1 MANKLY
7 VTPTGTAVYPWLNKP
22 DTRFDADGVYSVTL
36 QLSKADTAPINAVVK
51 PLMNGGKNNPIKQE
65 LDDQGEKTG
74 NYLVKFKLK
83 ALVKPKKSEPFSQAP
98 ILLDEDGNRLT
109 ALIAG
114 GSKMKVAYEP
124 FAYSALGGGVSLRVK
139 KVRLAKD
146 GLIEYVAADSKTD
159 WGEDCIDKPKEEV
172 VAVVAESDNYASTG
186 AAGDGDLDD
195 DEF

>member
-1 MANKLY
+1 MY
-7 VTPTGTAVYPWLNKP
+7 ITPTGTAVYPWLNKP

-36 QLSKADTAPINAVVK
+36 QLSKENTAPINAVVK
-51 PLMNGGKNNPIKQE
+51 PLMNGGKNNPIKAE

-83 ALVKPKKSEPFSQAP
+83 ALVKPKKSEPFSQSP
-98 ILLDEDGNRLT
+98 VLLDEDGNRLT

-146 GLIEYVAADSKTD
+146 GLIEYIAADSKLD
-159 WGEDCIDKPKEEV
+159 WGDDCVDKPKEEV
-172 VAVVAESDNYASTG
+172 VEAVEEVAVAVE
-186 AAGDGDLDD
+186 GDLDD
-195 DEF
+195 EEF

>member
-1 MANKLY
+1 MANKMY
-7 VTPTGTAVYPWLNKP
+7 ITPTGTAVYPWLNKP

-51 PLMNGGKNNPIKQE
+51 PLMNGGKNNPIKAE

-98 ILLDEDGNRLT
+98 VLLDEDGNRLT

-139 KVRLAKD
+139 KVRIAKD
-146 GLIEYVAADSKTD
+146 GLIEYVAADSKLD
-159 WGEDCIDKPKEEV
+159 WGDDCVDKPKEEV
-172 VAVVAESDNYASTG
+172 AVAAESDNYASTG

-195 DEF
+195 EEF

>member
-1 MANKLY
+1 MANKMY
-7 VTPTGTAVYPWLNKP
+7 ITPTGTAVYPWLNKP

-51 PLMNGGKNNPIKQE
+51 PLMNGGKNNPIKAE

-83 ALVKPKKSEPFSQAP
+83 ALVKPKKSEPFSQSP
-98 ILLDEDGNRLT
+98 VLLDEDGNRLT

-139 KVRLAKD
+139 KVRIAKD
-146 GLIEYVAADSKTD
+146 GLIEYVAADSKLD
-159 WGEDCIDKPKEEV
+159 WGDDCVDKPKEEV
-172 VAVVAESDNYASTG
+172 VEEVAVAVE
-186 AAGDGDLDD
+186 GDLDD
-195 DEF
+195 EEF

>member
-1 MANKLY
+1 MY
-7 VTPTGTAVYPWLNKP
+7 ITPTGTAVYPWLNKP

-51 PLMNGGKNNPIKQE
+51 PLMNGGKNNPIKAE

-98 ILLDEDGNRLT
+98 VLLDEDGNRLT

-139 KVRLAKD
+139 KVRIAKD
-146 GLIEYVAADSKTD
+146 GLIEYVAADSKLD
-159 WGEDCIDKPKEEV
+159 WGDDCVDKPKEEV
-172 VAVVAESDNYASTG
+172 AVAAESDNYASTG

-195 DEF
+195 EEF

>member
-1 MANKLY
+1 MANKMY
-7 VTPTGTAVYPWLNKP
+7 ITPTGTAVYPWLNKP

-36 QLSKADTAPINAVVK
+36 QLSKENTAPINAVVK
-51 PLMNGGKNNPIKQE
+51 PLMNGGKNNPIKAE

-98 ILLDEDGNRLT
+98 VLLDEDGNRLT

-146 GLIEYVAADSKTD
+146 GLIEYVAADSKLD
-159 WGEDCIDKPKEEV
+159 WGDDCVDKPKEA
-172 VAVVAESDNYASTG
+172 VAVAAESDNYASTG

-195 DEF
+195 EEF

>member
-1 MANKLY
+1 MANKMY
-7 VTPTGTAVYPWLNKP
+7 ITPTGTAVYPWLNKP

-36 QLSKADTAPINAVVK
+36 QLSKADTASINAVVK
-51 PLMNGGKNNPIKQE
+51 PLMNGGKNNPIKAE

-83 ALVKPKKSEPFSQAP
+83 ALVKPKKSEPFSQSP
-98 ILLDEDGNRLT
+98 VLLDEDGNRLT

-146 GLIEYVAADSKTD
+146 GLIEYVAADSKLD
-159 WGEDCIDKPKEEV
+159 WGEDCVDKPKEEV
-172 VAVVAESDNYASTG
+172 AVAAESDNYASTG

-195 DEF
+195 EEF

>member
-1 MANKLY
+1 MTFENSLEFALKMDQNDPLSAYRSRFFIPQHNGKDSIYL
-7 VTPTGTAVYPWLNKP
+7 TGNSLGLQP
-22 DTRFDADGVYSVTL
+22 RSVL
-36 QLSKADTAPINAVVK
+36 DK
-51 PLMNGGKNNPIKQE
+51 IKQE

-83 ALVKPKKSEPFSQAP
+83 ALVKPKKSEPFAQSP
-98 ILLDEDGNRLT
+98 VLLDEDGNRLT

-146 GLIEYVAADSKTD
+146 GLVEYVATDSKLD

-172 VAVVAESDNYASTG
+172 VEAVEEVAVAV
-186 AAGDGDLDD
+186 DGDLDD
-195 DEF
+195 EEF